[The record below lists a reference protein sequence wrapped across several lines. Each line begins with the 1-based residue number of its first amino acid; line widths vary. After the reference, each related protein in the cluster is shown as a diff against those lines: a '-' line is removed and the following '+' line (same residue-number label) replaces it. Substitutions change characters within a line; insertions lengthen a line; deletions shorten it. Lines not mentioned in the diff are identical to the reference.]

1 MAQGQLCRDSTNECD
16 LPEYCTGK
24 NGNCPDDVYYKNGY
38 PCGHEHAT
46 HEPTGYCFEGHCPT
60 PTVQCEEVW
69 GYGGT
74 AADRECSEQFNM
86 KGSMSG
92 HCGMVS
98 KTEYIKCAQENVL
111 CGTLQC
117 KNGERQPAHHGEEDL
132 YSTTII
138 SIKGTEYECK

>member
-1 MAQGQLCRDSTNECD
+1 M
-16 LPEYCTGK
+16 
-24 NGNCPDDVYYKNGY
+24 
-38 PCGHEHAT
+38 H
-46 HEPTGYCFEGHCPT
+46 TGYCFEGHCPT
-60 PTVQCEEVW
+60 PTAQCEEVW

-74 AADRECSEQFNM
+74 AADRQCSEQFNM

-92 HCGMVS
+92 HCG
-98 KTEYIKCAQENVL
+98 KEKHEYIKCLPENVL

-117 KNGERQPAHHGEEDL
+117 KNGERQPVKHGEEDL